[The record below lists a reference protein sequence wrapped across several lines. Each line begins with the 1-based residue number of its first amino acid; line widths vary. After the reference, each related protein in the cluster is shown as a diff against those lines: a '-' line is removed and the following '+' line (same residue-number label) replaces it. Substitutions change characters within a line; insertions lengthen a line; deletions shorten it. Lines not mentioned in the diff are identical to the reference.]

1 MEYFPPPIC
10 LKQLSYDFMLKLNV
24 RIFSWRKKRL
34 SVDDGVDKKILKSCR
49 RACRHK
55 YPSQKSSV
63 CRSRAVSVN
72 RYSLSEFSD
81 DKMHEECGVFGIFGH
96 PEAANLT
103 YLGLY
108 ALQHR
113 GQESAGI
120 CSADGRQMYVEKA
133 MGLVADIFTEKRLK
147 KLTGYIALGHNRY
160 STAGS
165 SILKNVQPIIANF
178 SLGTLA
184 LAHNGNLVNADE
196 LRASLEQEGA
206 IFQST
211 ADSEVI
217 VHLIAHAKGNDFYER
232 IIEALKKVSGA
243 YSLLLLRENELIAVR
258 DPYGVR
264 PLCIGQVDG
273 AYVVASE
280 TCALD
285 LIGAKYVRD
294 VEPGEMVIINEHGM
308 KSQQALVSTQK
319 AFCIFEFIYFSRPDS
334 YIFGGQNVNEIRK
347 EFGRQLARE
356 SSVEADLVIPVPDSG
371 VPAALGF
378 SEESGIPFDFG
389 LIRNHYIGRTF
400 IEPKQNIRH
409 FGVKIKLNPV
419 KKLIE
424 GKRIVV
430 IDDSIVR
437 GTTSKKIVKML
448 RETGGAKQVHLRI
461 SSPPTIMP
469 CYYGIDTPTRQ
480 ELIASNHDVE
490 ETRKYVTADSLAY
503 LSLEGLT
510 RIVPDSQNYCTACF
524 DNVYPISFPGE
535 HLEQMELFFR

>member
-1 MEYFPPPIC
+1 MCPLPVHHKLRNSI
-10 LKQLSYDFMLKLNV
+10 KQKPCALSPQTCRQGSY
-24 RIFSWRKKRL
+24 IPYT
-34 SVDDGVDKKILKSCR
+34 DK
-49 RACRHK
+49 
-55 YPSQKSSV
+55 
-63 CRSRAVSVN
+63 
-72 RYSLSEFSD
+72 SD
-81 DKMHEECGVFGIFGH
+81 PFDKFHEECGVFGVYGH

-113 GQESAGI
+113 GQEGAGI
-120 CSADGRQMYVEKA
+120 CSSDARQLYIEKG
-133 MGLVADIFTEKRLK
+133 MGLVADIFSEKRLK
-147 KLTGYIALGHNRY
+147 KLPGHIAIGHNRY

-165 SILKNVQPIIANF
+165 SVLKNVQPIVANF
-178 SLGTLA
+178 SLGALA
-184 LAHNGNLVNADE
+184 LAHNGNLVNAPE
-196 LRASLEQEGA
+196 LRKTLEDEGA

-211 ADSEVI
+211 SDSEVV
-217 VHLIAHAKGNDFYER
+217 VHLIAHSKGDIFSER
-232 IIEALKKVSGA
+232 VAEALRAISGA
-243 YSLLLLRENELIAVR
+243 YSLLVLREKELIAVR

-264 PLCIGQVDG
+264 PLCLGQVDG

-285 LIGAKYVRD
+285 LINAKYIRD
-294 VEPGEMVIINEHGM
+294 IEPGEMVIINDEGITSR
-308 KSQQALVSTQK
+308 KFLLSPRK
-319 AFCIFEFIYFSRPDS
+319 AFCIFEFIYFARPDS
-334 YIFGGQNVNEIRK
+334 NIFGGQNVNEIRK

-356 SSVEADLVIPVPDSG
+356 AKVDADLVIPVPDSG
-371 VPAALGF
+371 VPAAIGY

-400 IEPKQNIRH
+400 IEPKQSIRH

-424 GKRIVV
+424 GKRLVV

-448 RETGGAKQVHLRI
+448 RETGGAKEVHLRI

-480 ELIASNHDVE
+480 ELIASTHDVE
-490 ETRKYVTADSLAY
+490 EIRKYVTADSLAY
-503 LSLEGLT
+503 LGLEGLKKL
-510 RIVPDSQNYCTACF
+510 VSESENYCSACF
-524 DNVYPISFPGE
+524 DNIYPINFPGE
-535 HLEQMELFFR
+535 HLEQMEFFF

>member
-1 MEYFPPPIC
+1 M
-10 LKQLSYDFMLKLNV
+10 
-24 RIFSWRKKRL
+24 
-34 SVDDGVDKKILKSCR
+34 DDGKMKKKQQSRGSSFRQTCPAIKNESDSLIRPLPPLK
-49 RACRHK
+49 
-55 YPSQKSSV
+55 PSGEV
-63 CRSRAVSVN
+63 T
-72 RYSLSEFSD
+72 

-113 GQESAGI
+113 GQEGAGI
-120 CSADGRQMYVEKA
+120 CSSDGKQMYLEKS
-133 MGLVADIFTEKRLK
+133 MGLIADIFSEKRLK
-147 KLTGYIALGHNRY
+147 KLPGHIAVGHNRY
-160 STAGS
+160 ATAGS
-165 SILKNVQPIIANF
+165 SILKNVQPIVANF
-178 SLGTLA
+178 SMGALA
-184 LAHNGNLVNADE
+184 LAHNGNLVNAHE
-196 LRASLEQEGA
+196 LKKSLEAEGA

-211 ADSEVI
+211 SDSEVI
-217 VHLIAHAKGNDFYER
+217 VHLIAHSKGESFNDRVIQAMRE
-232 IIEALKKVSGA
+232 VNGA
-243 YSLLLLRENELIAVR
+243 FSLLILREKELIAVR

-264 PLCIGQVDG
+264 PLCLGMVDG

-285 LIGAKYVRD
+285 LISAKYIRD
-294 VEPGEMVIINEHGM
+294 IEPGEMVVISDDGLTSH
-308 KSQQALVSTQK
+308 KALTSPRR

-334 YIFGGQNVNEIRK
+334 NIFGGQNVNSLRK

-356 SSVEADLVIPVPDSG
+356 SGIEADLVIPVPDSG

-400 IEPKQNIRH
+400 IEPKQSIRH

-419 KKLIE
+419 RHLIE
-424 GKRIVV
+424 GKRVVV

-448 RETGGAKQVHLRI
+448 RENGGAKEVHLRI

-469 CYYGIDTPTRQ
+469 CFYGIDTPTRH
-480 ELIASNHDVE
+480 ELIASSHDVE
-490 ETRKYVTADSLAY
+490 ETRKYVTADTLSY
-503 LSLEGLT
+503 LSIEGLLSK
-510 RIVPDSQNYCTACF
+510 VNDSAEYCTACF
-524 DNVYPISFPGE
+524 TNDYPIHFPGE
-535 HLEQMELFFR
+535 HLEQLEFFFR

>member
-1 MEYFPPPIC
+1 M
-10 LKQLSYDFMLKLNV
+10 
-24 RIFSWRKKRL
+24 
-34 SVDDGVDKKILKSCR
+34 DDHTYKMRGRAR
-49 RACRHK
+49 RAGPHSVTPGRC
-55 YPSQKSSV
+55 PSR
-63 CRSRAVSVN
+63 CP
-72 RYSLSEFSD
+72 SEEHDGIFA
-81 DKMHEECGVFGIFGH
+81 DKLREECGVFGIFGH

-120 CSADGRQMYVEKA
+120 CSADGKQMFVEKA
-133 MGLVADIFTEKRLK
+133 MGLVADIFSEKRLK
-147 KLTGYIALGHNRY
+147 KLPGHIAIGHNRY
-160 STAGS
+160 STSGS
-165 SILKNVQPIIANF
+165 SILKNVQPIVANF

-184 LAHNGNLVNADE
+184 LAHNGNLVNASE
-196 LRASLEQEGA
+196 LRKTLEEEGA

-211 ADSEVI
+211 SDSEVI
-217 VHLIAHAKGNDFYER
+217 VHLIAHSKGESFYER
-232 IIEALKKVSGA
+232 VIQALKSVSGA
-243 YSLLLLRENELIAVR
+243 FSLLILRENELIAAR
-258 DPYGVR
+258 DTYGVR
-264 PLCIGQVDG
+264 PLCLGQVDG

-280 TCALD
+280 TCAFD
-285 LIGAKYVRD
+285 LISAKYVRD
-294 VEPGEMVIINEHGM
+294 IEPGEIVIINEKGITSL
-308 KSQQALVSTQK
+308 KALPNTEK

-334 YIFGGQNVNEIRK
+334 YIFGGQNVNSIRK

-356 SSVEADLVIPVPDSG
+356 SKVEADLVIPVPDSG

-400 IEPKQNIRH
+400 IEPKQSIRH

-419 KKLIE
+419 RKLIE

-448 RETGGAKQVHLRI
+448 RENGGASEVHLRI

-469 CYYGIDTPTRQ
+469 CFYGIDTPTRQ
-480 ELIASNHDVE
+480 ELIASSHGVE
-490 ETRKYVTADSLAY
+490 EIKKYVTADSLAY
-503 LSLEGLT
+503 LSIEGLLG
-510 RIVPDSQNYCTACF
+510 IVPDSQHYCTACF
-524 DNVYPISFPGE
+524 DNIYPISFPGE
-535 HLEQMELFFR
+535 HLEQMEFFFK